1 MTRLL
6 CSAAKAGRS
15 VSHQTAWIESGEA
28 AEGRDQRRGKHNE
41 NRDDPH
47 LDAAQAATE
56 RATGFTKNGDRGGKY
71 GFLTHQ
77 VFTFLEAVYIL

>member
-6 CSAAKAGRS
+6 CSAAKAGRG

-47 LDAAQAATE
+47 PTPPKAATE
-56 RATGFTKNGDRGGKY
+56 RATGFTKNGDRGGNT
-71 GFLTHQ
+71 GF
-77 VFTFLEAVYIL
+77 

>member
-6 CSAAKAGRS
+6 CSAAKAGRG
-15 VSHQTAWIESGEA
+15 VSHQMAWIESGEA

-47 LDAAQAATE
+47 LTPPKAATE
-56 RATGFTKNGDRGGKY
+56 RATGSKTATGGEY
-71 GFLTHQ
+71 GFSHS
-77 VFTFLEAVYIL
+77 